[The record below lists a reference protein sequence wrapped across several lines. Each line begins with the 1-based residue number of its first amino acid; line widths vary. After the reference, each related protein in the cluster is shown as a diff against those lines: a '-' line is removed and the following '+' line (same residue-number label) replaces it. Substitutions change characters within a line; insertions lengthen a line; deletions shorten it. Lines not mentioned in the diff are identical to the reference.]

1 MKDKNKNNKYFFYLV
16 KIYYIYKWCYH
27 IYYLNFRMLKKTKYT
42 VLILSANIFLC
53 SAEKRCKF
61 LDLFTTQKQDVTK
74 DTDTNT
80 IELPELLQNQIGE
93 TSKDETKLDNEKK
106 EKEVITLKMLLDYGL
121 KQKAN
126 EVKEESVEKTKEKN
140 LEIIKKFIKDF
151 ELSSLPKILK
161 KIVNTKNLIDA
172 YKEDETFQNLSCVE
186 QMKLVLMF
194 WCLQSKIEFGF
205 PNETIEQF
213 TQKITYSSIKNILNR
228 EIEELIKEEK
238 KTKKETSEEN
248 ISEEDSKN
256 WESYNIFKISGKE
269 KIKDLFYSFIK
280 GCILT
285 STAILIHK
293 YCALCKDKFGEVFI
307 GENKGDF
314 TDYTYTQKSSG
325 LLSKSDVEDTIAKTQ
340 NLFSKNSKYTR
351 ICNISFEDI
360 TTLIGILTKL
370 PNFNEFI
377 TQCNNESSNE
387 VNDENKVD
395 AFQNYKKLLD
405 FVTEKKNVEKGKK
418 NKFDDSIHFYD
429 IMKFFDMKIEVND
442 INKEQTNED
451 KNVDLEI
458 VLANT
463 FGELVGKVNNNIVN
477 NNIADSFKNI
487 KNITFKVE
495 KSKHTVLNL
504 SFANCKFINPD
515 IDINK
520 LIEEEKNEEGN
531 DVSSDDEASDDD
543 LFE

>member
-1 MKDKNKNNKYFFYLV
+1 MKDKNKKNKYFFYLV
-16 KIYYIYKWCYH
+16 KIYYIYKWCYR
-27 IYYLNFRMLKKTKYT
+27 IYYLIFRMLKKTKYT

-53 SAEKRCKF
+53 SAEKRCEF
-61 LDLFTTQKQDVTK
+61 LNLFITKKQDDIK
-74 DTDTNT
+74 NTDTNT

-93 TSKDETKLDNEKK
+93 TSKDETRLDNEKK

-451 KNVDLEI
+451 KDADLEI
-458 VLANT
+458 VMANT
-463 FGELVGKVNNNIVN
+463 FGELVDKVNNNIEE
-477 NNIADSFKNI
+477 SLKNI
-487 KNITFKVE
+487 KNIIFKSE
-495 KSKHTVLNL
+495 KSNHTVLNL

-515 IDINK
+515 IDINE